1 MANTKILNH
10 TKKHIVAYL
19 DILGAQKLMLSE
31 ESNTFLNILQEQYEE
46 LLSLPKVLK
55 HIPQFEDVKI
65 KIFSDNIIIVSELV
79 EDKSIN
85 KTKLERILQL
95 VSHLQVNL
103 LVKTKLLRGGIT
115 IGELFIN
122 DTLVYGAG
130 LIEAYNIESTV
141 AIYPRIVVSS
151 EVAYLNEE
159 ESIIKDFDGN
169 WFVNFYWSF
178 IESAGLYID
187 MSSYIDKVVQETN
200 LKDYKI
206 RQKIN
211 WLINYH
217 NLRCDEMKYHDQGY
231 LFTDSKLNL
240 ID

>member
-1 MANTKILNH
+1 MPNTKTLSPI
-10 TKKHIVAYL
+10 KKHIVAYL
-19 DILGAQKLMLSE
+19 DILGAQKLMLSND
-31 ESNTFLNILQEQYEE
+31 SNTFLRVLQEQYEE
-46 LLSLPKVLK
+46 LLCLPKVLR

-79 EDKSIN
+79 EDEYIN
-85 KTKLERILQL
+85 KTKLERVLQL

-103 LVKTKLLRGGIT
+103 LAKAKLLRGGIT

-122 DTLVYGAG
+122 DILVYGAG
-130 LIEAYNIESTV
+130 LIEAYKLESKV
-141 AIYPRIVVSS
+141 AIYPRVVVSS
-151 EVAYLNEE
+151 EVAYLNEK
-159 ESIIKDFDGN
+159 ESIIKDYDGN

-178 IESAGLYID
+178 IGSAGLYID
-187 MSSYIDKVVQETN
+187 MSSYIDNVIQEAD

-217 NLRCDEMKYHDQGY
+217 NHKCDEMKYDDEGN
-231 LFTDSKLNL
+231 LFKNSQLNL